1 MSCMSNNS
9 QKDSI
14 VPQHSYS
21 GPWLKQVTES
31 TKTNIR
37 LTYNPSKSF
46 DSSNNMPY
54 QHPFPKSEL
63 GPRPE
68 LRLLRV
74 YYSALIG
81 KSALPNDSTTPITQ
95 GTTMKPHKTREKNLS
110 QTQSHS
116 SLLILTDVI
125 SHFQRKN
132 KRGNIRTC
140 SLTNLQTINWAQ
152 HAQHTAPIP
161 MSYKYQLNRSWK
173 QNTSTIHHCTAF
185 PNQAHLYSDF
195 RLNQDKRNTT
205 VTHQISKAESN
216 LASPKNGSKAPT
228 SLHPFIPHKHES
240 NSVQHIIQRQ
250 ISCQTSKS
258 ALSIQKRFSLTPNTI
273 PPRRAIFF
281 PKMPIT
287 QSIIN
292 HDTSR

>member
-1 MSCMSNNS
+1 MIHQTTCLTNTHFQHPNLDRGLSYDYCAYTTQPWLANPPS
-9 QKDSI
+9 QMI
-14 VPQHSYS
+14 QPHLLPRVPQWNH
-21 GPWLKQVTES
+21 
-31 TKTNIR
+31 
-37 LTYNPSKSF
+37 
-46 DSSNNMPY
+46 
-54 QHPFPKSEL
+54 
-63 GPRPE
+63 
-68 LRLLRV
+68 
-74 YYSALIG
+74 
-81 KSALPNDSTTPITQ
+81 
-95 GTTMKPHKTREKNLS
+95 TRQEKKNLS

-216 LASPKNGSKAPT
+216 LASPKNGSKAP
-228 SLHPFIPHKHES
+228 SLLHPFIPHKHES

-258 ALSIQKRFSLTPNTI
+258 ALSIQKRFSLTPLTFL
-273 PPRRAIFF
+273 PRAIFSKDANTLNHQPWHLKIISNSNEKPDQGNKVF
-281 PKMPIT
+281 RLFHLNLLPV
-287 QSIIN
+287 SIIMIEQN
-292 HDTSR
+292 YKHILHHFRLMVQ